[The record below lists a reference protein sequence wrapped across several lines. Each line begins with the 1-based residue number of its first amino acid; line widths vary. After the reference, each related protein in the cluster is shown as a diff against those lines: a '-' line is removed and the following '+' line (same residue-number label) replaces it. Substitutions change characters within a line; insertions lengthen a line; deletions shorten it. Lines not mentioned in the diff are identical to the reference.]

1 MYRVIGLAFLFVF
14 VSMFSVIST
23 PVFAADELNYPHIY
37 ALGTMTNTDSDRNVE
52 STNNGWQ
59 LGFGYPLSERLYI
72 EGLYFDN
79 TFETGDNNGSDF
91 YQSGGGLD
99 LQYGFGNREQ
109 FTPFILGGIGFAEN
123 DVVPDSLDEDSF
135 YWNVGVGFVGRI
147 FDLQWLRY
155 RGEARYVQDDY
166 LDGRSDIRFGL
177 GLEIAL
183 GTVQQKKEVIVEKVV
198 YKQVVVEPKD
208 SDGDRV
214 VDQFDECP
222 NTLPGARVDGRG
234 CVIEQQVINIANI
247 TFETNSA
254 KLTPLG
260 KNTLMSAVSFLESQ
274 KNVNIEIAGHTDSV
288 GSDAYN
294 LNLSQQ
300 RAGSVKQFLVDNGI
314 ASYRLDA
321 RGYGEA
327 APIASNDTPTGRA
340 SNRRVEFRLTTR

>member
-1 MYRVIGLAFLFVF
+1 MQKDTGLAISFLLVCLAG
-14 VSMFSVIST
+14 VASA
-23 PVFAADELNYPHIY
+23 PVLAEEGVYPHIY

-59 LGFGYPLSERLYI
+59 LGFGYPLTSRLYI

-99 LQYGFGNREQ
+99 LQYGFGDRER
-109 FTPFILGGIGFAEN
+109 FTPFILAGVGGAQN

-135 YWNVGVGFVGRI
+135 YWNVGLGFVGRI

-183 GTVQQKKEVIVEKVV
+183 GTVQEKKEVVVEKVV
-198 YKQVVVEPKD
+198 YKQVNVEPKD

-222 NTLPGARVDGRG
+222 NTLAGARVDGRG
-234 CVIEQQVINIANI
+234 CVIEQQVINIANV

-254 KLTPLG
+254 QLTSFG
-260 KNTLMSAVSFLESQ
+260 KNTLASAVSFLDSQ
-274 KNVNIEIAGHTDSV
+274 SNINIEIAGHTDNV

-300 RAGSVKQFLVDNGI
+300 RAASVKQYLVSSGI
-314 ASYRLDA
+314 ESYRLIA
-321 RGYGEA
+321 KGYGES
-327 APIASNDTPTGRA
+327 APIASNNTPTGRA
-340 SNRRVEFRLTTR
+340 TNRRVEFRLTTR

>member
-321 RGYGEA
+321 RGYGET

>member
-1 MYRVIGLAFLFVF
+1 MYKGIGLAVPFLFLCVLGGIS
-14 VSMFSVIST
+14 VSALAGEDVT
-23 PVFAADELNYPHIY
+23 YPHIY
-37 ALGTMTNTDSDRNVE
+37 GLGTMTNADSDRNVE

-59 LGFGYPLSERLYI
+59 LGVAFPLSDRLYI

-91 YQSGGGLD
+91 YQSGGGVD
-99 LQYGFGNREQ
+99 LQYGFGDREQ
-109 FTPFILGGIGFAEN
+109 FTPFILAGVGVAEN
-123 DVVPDSLDEDSF
+123 DVVPDALDEDSF
-135 YWNVGVGFVGRI
+135 YWNVGLGFVGRI
-147 FDLQWLRY
+147 LDLQWLRY

-177 GLEIAL
+177 GLEVAL
-183 GTVQQKKEVIVEKVV
+183 GKAQEKQQVVVEKIV
-198 YKQVVVEPKD
+198 YKQVEVQPKD

-234 CVIEQQVINIANI
+234 CVIEQQVINIANV
-247 TFETNSA
+247 TFQLNSA
-254 KLTPLG
+254 QLTPLG
-260 KNTLMSAVSFLESQ
+260 QNTLMNAVSFL
-274 KNVNIEIAGHTDSV
+274 KNQNNINVEIAGHTDSA

-300 RAGSVKQFLVDNGI
+300 RAASVKQFLVNNGVL
-314 ASYRLDA
+314 SSRLLA
-321 RGYGEA
+321 RGYGESS
-327 APIASNDTPTGRA
+327 PIASNDTPTGRA

>member
-1 MYRVIGLAFLFVF
+1 MYKGISLAASFLL
-14 VSMFSVIST
+14 VSMISAFSA
-23 PVFAADELNYPHIY
+23 PVLAADDDQFPHIY
-37 ALGTMTNTDSDRNVE
+37 VLGTMTNTDSDRNVD

-59 LGFGYPLSERLYI
+59 LGFGYPLTERLYV

-99 LQYGFGNREQ
+99 LQYGFGDRER
-109 FTPFILGGIGFAEN
+109 FTPFVLIGVGGAEN
-123 DVVPDSLDEDSF
+123 DVVPDALDEDSF
-135 YWNVGVGFVGRI
+135 YWNVGVGFVGRL

-183 GTVQQKKEVIVEKVV
+183 GTVQQKKEVVVEKVV
-198 YKQVVVEPKD
+198 YKQVQVQPVD
-208 SDGDRV
+208 TDGDRV
-214 VDQFDECP
+214 VDQYDECP

-247 TFETNSA
+247 TFETGSSQ
-254 KLTPLG
+254 LTPFG

-274 KNVNIEIAGHTDSV
+274 KNVNVEIAGHTDSV
-288 GSDAYN
+288 GSDAF
-294 LNLSQQ
+294 NLSLSQK
-300 RAGSVKQFLVDNGI
+300 RAASVKQFLVDNGI
-314 ASYRLDA
+314 ASNRLVA
-321 RGYGEA
+321 RGYGETS
-327 APIASNDTPTGRA
+327 PIASNDTPTGRA
-340 SNRRVEFRLTTR
+340 TNRRVEFRLTTR